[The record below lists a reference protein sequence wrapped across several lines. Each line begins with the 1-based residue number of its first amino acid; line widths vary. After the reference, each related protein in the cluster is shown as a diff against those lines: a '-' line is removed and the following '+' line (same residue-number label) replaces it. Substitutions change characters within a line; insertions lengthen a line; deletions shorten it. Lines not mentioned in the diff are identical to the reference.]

1 MKHFIV
7 FKIVAVILLLLS
19 SCIQQGESDL
29 HKRFRNYEFQRKD
42 VVVNKLDTSE
52 VLIILEPKDRAFWE
66 DSMVPEYYCLDRY
79 GNKVD
84 RYELQLK
91 LTHR

>member
-19 SCIQQGESDL
+19 SCIQKGGSDS
-29 HKRFRNYEFQRKD
+29 HKRFRNYEFEHKD
-42 VVVNKLDTSE
+42 VVVNKLNNSE
-52 VLIILEPKDRAFWE
+52 VLIILQPRDRAFWD
-66 DSMVPEYYCLDRY
+66 DSMVPEYICLDRN
-79 GNKVD
+79 GNKVY

-91 LTHR
+91 LTNR